1 MLVLK
6 GADLVLHDRVAK
18 NLDLLIQNGKIL
30 DIGSGLNAAEEIDF
44 SGFTILPGFIDIHN
58 HGAVGIDVNEADVG
72 SLYEVSKFLASQGVT
87 SWIPTIVPDDD
98 DAYRRIIAAIS
109 ELMKFQENEP
119 IARILGVHYEGIF
132 ANKRMCGALRTQFF
146 KTFKPTELEK
156 LPRLEKG
163 IHLMTLAPEVEGGLK
178 LIKELLQMGWIPL
191 IGHTEASVEVLDKA
205 FDSGA
210 KHLTHFFNAM
220 TGLHH
225 RELGVVGWGLTKDD
239 VTFDLIAD
247 NVHVNPKILS
257 LACRVKGTEKVL
269 LISDSVAPTGLGDGV
284 FKLWGGEVRV
294 KNKRTSN
301 EKGNIAGSVI
311 TMQDAFKNVLSL
323 GFSITEVSRMA
334 SANPAKLLGLQS
346 QIGSIKK
353 GLKADLIVLDSN
365 GKHISTIL
373 GGRIL

>member
-257 LACRVKGTEKVL
+257 FACRVKGTEKVL

-294 KNKRTSN
+294 RNKRTSN